1 MRGTFWRCKRQL
13 AYELGV
19 GVMESEVLRMIL
31 KSLALVNFCMEML
44 FGEVGE
50 AE

>member
-19 GVMESEVLRMIL
+19 GIMESEVLRMIL
-31 KSLALVNFCMEML
+31 KSLALVNCMEML
-44 FGEVGE
+44 FAEVGE